1 MIEKKINLLI
11 VILLFSLK
19 INAQDNEFTRSSIKT
34 GIGVGINDGIEESGL
49 GFVYSVGYQKS
60 FGKKEKFRI
69 NPNLLYGGF
78 NSNGITD
85 TRQQFFRITSL
96 GMNVNY
102 DLIKYKSVSLLITTG
117 GFLNYSRGLFG
128 TGGENEIRNSRYF
141 NQLYFGGTVGI
152 GIRINSTESR
162 FAYEIKPLNLQIGN
176 KGFVLGY
183 LMFGLDI
190 KIKKCRVGKGESHP

>member
-19 INAQDNEFTRSSIKT
+19 INAQENEFTRSSIKT

-78 NSNGITD
+78 NSSGITD
-85 TRQQFFRITSL
+85 TREQFFRITSI

-102 DLIKYKSVSLLITTG
+102 DLVKYKSVSLLITSG
-117 GFLNYSRGLFG
+117 GFLNYSRVLFG

-141 NQLYFGGTVGI
+141 NLQSVSNAGRRCRNRSANVFGRDHSYHWNWI
-152 GIRINSTESR
+152 
-162 FAYEIKPLNLQIGN
+162 IGN
-176 KGFVLGY
+176 FTLPIC
-183 LMFGLDI
+183 LDSHHRNLI
-190 KIKKCRVGKGESHP
+190 GKCNSNSIHSIV

>member
-19 INAQDNEFTRSSIKT
+19 INAQENEFTRSSIKT

-78 NSNGITD
+78 NSSGITD
-85 TRQQFFRITSL
+85 TREQFFRITSI

-102 DLIKYKSVSLLITTG
+102 DLVKYKSVSLLITSG

-141 NQLYFGGTVGI
+141 NQLYFGGTAGI
-152 GIRINSTESR
+152 GIRINSTKSR
-162 FAYEIKPLNLQIGN
+162 FAYEIKPLNVQTGN

-183 LMFGLDI
+183 IMFGMDI
-190 KIKKCRVGKGESHP
+190 KIKK

>member
-1 MIEKKINLLI
+1 MKKS
-11 VILLFSLK
+11 ILLFGFFLFLSLN
-19 INAQDNEFTRSSIKT
+19 INAQENEFTRSSIKT

-78 NSNGITD
+78 NSSGITD
-85 TRQQFFRITSL
+85 TREQFFRITSI

-102 DLIKYKSVSLLITTG
+102 DLVKYKSVSLLITSG

-141 NQLYFGGTVGI
+141 NQLYFGGTAGI
-152 GIRINSTESR
+152 GIRINSTKSR
-162 FAYEIKPLNLQIGN
+162 FAYEIKPLNVQIGN

-183 LMFGLDI
+183 IMFGMDI
-190 KIKKCRVGKGESHP
+190 KIKK